1 MTDTGRSPGARR
13 RERQPSSPRSHRV
26 PLSFNVVEMD
36 VLRAAAARE
45 SMAPASWA
53 ARAVMAVAQHVL
65 VPVSAERADV
75 LREFVRARAELRE
88 TAAVLDRLTAR
99 HASGPESARAV
110 DGPAR
115 EGVHAVA
122 ENTVVEAVEDR
133 VRDVLDDVRR
143 AVARVDAAT
152 LQVMRERRERP

>member
-1 MTDTGRSPGARR
+1 M
-13 RERQPSSPRSHRV
+13 
-26 PLSFNVVEMD
+26 SFNRAEMD

-75 LREFVRARAELRE
+75 LRELVVARAELRE

-99 HASGPESARAV
+99 HASVPEPARALDASV
-110 DGPAR
+110 R
-115 EGVHAVA
+115 EGVHAAV
-122 ENTVVEAVEDR
+122 EDGSVEAVEDR
-133 VRDVLDDVRR
+133 VRDVLDGVRR

-152 LQVMRERRERP
+152 LQLMRERRERP